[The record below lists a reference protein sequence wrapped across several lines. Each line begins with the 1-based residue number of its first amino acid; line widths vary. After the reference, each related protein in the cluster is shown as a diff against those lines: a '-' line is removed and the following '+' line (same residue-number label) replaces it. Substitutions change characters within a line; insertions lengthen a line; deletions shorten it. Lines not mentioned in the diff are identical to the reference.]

1 MKSSALSKPRISRE
15 LAERRKLHDVQ
26 SYWHAVRSGRLL
38 PFIDDT
44 LDFSPPDLKKPMAFR
59 LANQPPEHGG
69 HFEVRLSV
77 GYRGCSRIFD
87 YPFRASAFRRF
98 SNAHDVQSF
107 DRLKRFVGNLIVE
120 LIWSSKGMT
129 ITPHESESII
139 QHYKI
144 LPWSYMTDVTYDI
157 DVAKAFAAST
167 CRGVPDCT
175 PALYKVTLFNVDYY
189 ELGGSMIEN
198 LPFVRPK
205 AQRAVSLVGMDQ
217 FMQDPTGVIVSLTE
231 HPYYHAHEGTS
242 WDDFGG
248 EGFTLGGESFDSP
261 FLSDEEHRK
270 VDEWLYPH
278 EPKDIIAILKTITA
292 KMKLYVD
299 SFSLTASDRESVVR
313 RIEKLDGELGA

>member
-1 MKSSALSKPRISRE
+1 
-15 LAERRKLHDVQ
+15 
-26 SYWHAVRSGRLL
+26 
-38 PFIDDT
+38 
-44 LDFSPPDLKKPMAFR
+44 
-59 LANQPPEHGG
+59 
-69 HFEVRLSV
+69 
-77 GYRGCSRIFD
+77 
-87 YPFRASAFRRF
+87 
-98 SNAHDVQSF
+98 
-107 DRLKRFVGNLIVE
+107 
-120 LIWSSKGMT
+120 MT